1 MRILLLCVF
10 GAVGTLS
17 RYGLQGLVQD
27 KTGSGFPSGTLVVNL
42 TGCFVLGLLGE
53 YALNHVSIPPDWR
66 VAITTG
72 FVGAYTTFS
81 TFEWE
86 TAHMIQDGEWTKAA
100 IYVGVSV
107 IVGVLAALTGM
118 RLGDAL
124 S

>member
-1 MRILLLCVF
+1 M
-10 GAVGTLS
+10 
-17 RYGLQGLVQD
+17 
-27 KTGSGFPSGTLVVNL
+27 VNL